1 MLLRQMYKGASTDI
15 MGMRCSACQTS
26 RPGMCKLID
35 KTIETVPAKT
45 RLPVNEIILSITYA
59 LVASSSNTT
68 SRIHRVMD
76 QRGGTE
82 RKISESPKPV
92 CVTGA
97 YR

>member
-1 MLLRQMYKGASTDI
+1 MLLRQTYKAVSTNI
-15 MGMRCSACQTS
+15 MGMRCSACQMS

-35 KTIETVPAKT
+35 RAIETVPAKT

-68 SRIHRVMD
+68 SRINRVMD
-76 QRGGTE
+76 QRGGSE

-97 YR
+97 NR